1 MGVLLHKSIGPVI
14 IGAVLALAAAVG
26 LYVVLATDVPG
37 PSGGGLGE
45 QFRYDLDKY
54 RKVDPKLIIYEELAG
69 ARIKTPLGEPRGIAA
84 EPGDSAFFVVGDQAL
99 LIFRPE
105 SARMHQTPL
114 SGRPRCLA
122 VGADHNLYV
131 GMRDHIQVMSPT
143 GNVKAKWDSLGPR
156 AVLTSIAVADENVFA
171 ADAGNRVI
179 LRYDKSGK
187 LLGRI
192 GQKDPE
198 RNVPGFVVPSPYF
211 DLAVAADG
219 LLRVA
224 NPGRHRIE
232 GYTAEGDFELEPWG
246 KAGTDIDKFCGCC
259 NPVSFAIL
267 PDGGFV
273 TAEKGLTRVKIYD
286 EDGRFVG
293 VVAGPE
299 QFSRHDEICA
309 GRGPSGKGCSSGG
322 LDVAVDAR
330 GRILILDPRTSEVRI
345 FVRKKPPGAANE

>member
-1 MGVLLHKSIGPVI
+1 MGEVLHNWIGRAI

-26 LYVVLATDVPG
+26 LYVVLATDLLE
-37 PSGGGLGE
+37 PSGSRLGE

-54 RKVDPKLIIYEELAG
+54 RKVDPKLIIYEELAD
-69 ARIKTPLGEPRGIAA
+69 AKIKLDLAEPRGLAA
-84 EPGDSAFFVVGDQAL
+84 GPEGKVYVVGDSDL
-99 LIFRPE
+99 KIFGAKPGEITSMRFTAE
-105 SARMHQTPL
+105 
-114 SGRPRCLA
+114 PRCLA
-122 VGADHNLYV
+122 AGADRNLYV

-143 GNVKAKWDSLGPR
+143 GDLKAKWKNLGPR
-156 AVLTSIAVADENVFA
+156 AVLTSIAVTGQNVYV

-179 LRYDKSGK
+179 LRYDKYGK
-187 LLGRI
+187 LINRI
-192 GQKDPE
+192 GQKDPK

-259 NPVSFAIL
+259 NPVNFAIL
-267 PDGGFV
+267 PGGGFV

-286 EDGRFVG
+286 QDGRFVG
-293 VVAGPE
+293 VVAGAE

-309 GRGPSGKGCSSGG
+309 GRGPTGKGCTSGG

-330 GRILILDPRTSEVRI
+330 GRILVLDPRTSEVRV
-345 FVRKKPPGAANE
+345 FVRKKTRGAANE

>member
-1 MGVLLHKSIGPVI
+1 MGEVLHNWIGRAI
-14 IGAVLALAAAVG
+14 IGTVLALAAAVG
-26 LYVVLATDVPG
+26 LYVVLATDMLG
-37 PSGGGLGE
+37 PSGSRLGE

-54 RKVDPKLIIYEELAG
+54 RKVDPKLILYEEVTDAKVKLDLA
-69 ARIKTPLGEPRGIAA
+69 EPRALAA
-84 EPGDSAFFVVGDQAL
+84 GPDGKLYVVGDSDL
-99 LIFRPE
+99 KIFGAKPGEMISRQF
-105 SARMHQTPL
+105 AGQ
-114 SGRPRCLA
+114 PRCLA
-122 VGADHNLYV
+122 MGADHNLYV
-131 GMRDHIQVMSPT
+131 GMRDHVEVMSPT
-143 GNVKAKWDSLGPR
+143 GDLKAKWKALGPR
-156 AVLTSIAVADENVFA
+156 AVLTSIAVTDENVYV

-187 LLGRI
+187 LINRI

-198 RNVPGFVVPSPYF
+198 RNVPGFVIPSAYF

-219 LLRVA
+219 LLRVT

-232 GYTAEGDFELEPWG
+232 GYTAEGDFELKPWG
-246 KAGTDIDKFCGCC
+246 KGGTDISKFCGCC
-259 NPVSFAIL
+259 NPVNFAIL

-286 EDGRFVG
+286 ADGRFVG

-309 GRGPSGKGCSSGG
+309 GKGNKAGG

-330 GRILILDPRTSEVRI
+330 GRILVLDPRTSEVRV
-345 FVRKKPPGAANE
+345 FVRKKTRGAANE